1 MKGIIL
7 YSLFLSGVCFSQLDN
22 TESISKTGTT
32 SAQFLKIGAN
42 ARGASMGNAFTAM
55 SGGISSMYWNPAG
68 MTSIRKMEA
77 IFLNSDWIAGIDY
90 NYAAFGLN
98 MGNNGIIGLS
108 MTSLSTPEDV
118 VRTVEKPNGTG
129 EYFDAN
135 DLAINLSYA
144 RKLTNKFS
152 MGGNIKY
159 IRQNIWHANAN
170 SIAADLGALFITP
183 FKDIRLGASL
193 SNYGSD
199 MQMSGR
205 NQKFSVDPDP
215 TNEGNV
221 EFVNAAYETDKFPLP
236 LIFRVGLSGEI
247 INSDF
252 SRLTFAIDALHPNDN
267 VEWVNLGLEFASRD
281 MFFLR
286 GGISTLFRED
296 TEEGL
301 TLGSGFNYRLP
312 GSSTQIKLDYSYSEF
327 GRLKD
332 VQRLSI
338 GVHF

>member
-32 SAQFLKIGAN
+32 SAQFLKIGAD

-170 SIAADLGALFITP
+170 SIASTSTKYPA
-183 FKDIRLGASL
+183 
-193 SNYGSD
+193 
-199 MQMSGR
+199 
-205 NQKFSVDPDP
+205 
-215 TNEGNV
+215 
-221 EFVNAAYETDKFPLP
+221 
-236 LIFRVGLSGEI
+236 GLSVI
-247 INSDF
+247 
-252 SRLTFAIDALHPNDN
+252 
-267 VEWVNLGLEFASRD
+267 
-281 MFFLR
+281 
-286 GGISTLFRED
+286 
-296 TEEGL
+296 
-301 TLGSGFNYRLP
+301 GSCER
-312 GSSTQIKLDYSYSEF
+312 
-327 GRLKD
+327 
-332 VQRLSI
+332 
-338 GVHF
+338 

>member
-32 SAQFLKIGAN
+32 SAQFLKIGAD

-170 SIAADLGALFITP
+170 SMAADLGALFITP

-281 MFFLR
+281 MFFY
-286 GGISTLFRED
+286 
-296 TEEGL
+296 EEA
-301 TLGSGFNYRLP
+301 
-312 GSSTQIKLDYSYSEF
+312 
-327 GRLKD
+327 
-332 VQRLSI
+332 
-338 GVHF
+338 